1 MKSNPRREFM
11 RQSGLL
17 LSGFSL
23 TGFSNMLS
31 PELMTRISEQTQTKA
46 AHALVTDESFWR
58 EIRQA
63 YTINPGLLNL
73 NSGGVSPST
82 QMVQDAVDRYNR
94 MSNEAPSYYMWR
106 ILDQGREPLRS
117 ALAQLAGC
125 DAEEIA
131 INRNATEAI
140 NTVIFGLPLQKGDEV
155 VLSKMDYPNM
165 IHAWKQREKRDG
177 IKLVW
182 VDIPIPCDDAT
193 KLTQLFRDA
202 FTNKTK
208 VVHITQVIN
217 WNGQVLPV
225 RAIADIAKSQNIKVL
240 VDGAHAFAQ
249 MDFKIPDLN
258 CDYYGTSLHKWMCGP
273 LGSGMLY
280 IRKPMIADIWPLL
293 SHEVPE
299 SDDIRK
305 FESLGTR
312 SMPIEYAIYVAL
324 DFHNRIGTALK
335 RERLMYLRNYW
346 VEQVSTLPG
355 VRIPSPVNIELSC
368 ALATFSIQGMTPQAI
383 EKQLLDKHKIHTVA
397 IERESLSCVRV
408 TPNVFTL
415 KSDLDRFIGAVS
427 AITKG

>member
-1 MKSNPRREFM
+1 MKYNPRREFI

-31 PELMTRISEQTQTKA
+31 PELMTRISEKTQSKA
-46 AHALVTDESFWR
+46 AHTLVTDESFWR

-63 YTINPGLLNL
+63 FTINPGLLNL
-73 NSGGVSPST
+73 NSGGVSPSAE
-82 QMVQDAVDRYNR
+82 MVQDAVDQYNR
-94 MSNEAPSYYMWR
+94 MSNQGPSYYMWR
-106 ILDQGREPLRS
+106 ILDQGREPLRAS
-117 ALAQLAGC
+117 LAKLAGC
-125 DAEEIA
+125 DTEEIA

-165 IHAWKQREKRDG
+165 IHAWKQREKREG

-182 VDIPIPCDDAT
+182 VEIPIPCDDAE
-193 KLTQLFRDA
+193 KLTSLFAEA
-202 FTNKTK
+202 FTSKTR

-225 RAIADIAKSQNIKVL
+225 RAIADAAQARNIKVL

-249 MDFKIPDLN
+249 LDFKIPDLN

-280 IRKPMIADIWPLL
+280 IRKSQIAEVWPLL
-293 SHEVPE
+293 SHENPE

-312 SMPIEYAIYVAL
+312 SMPIEQAIHVAL
-324 DFHNRIGTALK
+324 DFHNRIGTGLK

-346 VEQVSTLPG
+346 IEQVKGFPG
-355 VRIPSPVNIELSC
+355 VSIPSPSVADLSC
-368 ALATFSIQGMTPQAI
+368 ALATIRLEGMTPQAL
-383 EKQLLDKHKIHTVA
+383 ESKLLDKYKIHTVA

-415 KSDLDRFIGAVS
+415 EEDLDRFAGAIR
-427 AITKG
+427 AIAK